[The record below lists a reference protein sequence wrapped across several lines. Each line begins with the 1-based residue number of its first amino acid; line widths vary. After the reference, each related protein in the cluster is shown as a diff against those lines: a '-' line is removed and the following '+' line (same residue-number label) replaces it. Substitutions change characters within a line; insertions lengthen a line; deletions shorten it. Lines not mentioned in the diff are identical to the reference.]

1 MRRILLAPL
10 LVLLLASAALA
21 VPCDVTAYFTN
32 PPGNG
37 VIENVLL
44 SEIRSATLSIHL
56 AMYSLSDAELV
67 TALVQADARG
77 VPITVLLESGQTAN
91 ADPAQTLASAG
102 ISVFT
107 DTRGGY
113 FHNKYAIFDLD
124 TVVTGSYNWS
134 GNAATDN
141 FENIVLIRCA
151 SLAGEYYR
159 AFQGLTTAYAWTRVV
174 SAGGGT
180 PPPAVCQGSPF
191 VGNKDSKVF
200 HEADCGSVKQM
211 SDANKV
217 CLASIADAVAQGYRP
232 CGTCDPCGADGVC
245 P

>member
-1 MRRILLAPL
+1 MRI
-10 LVLLLASAALA
+10 VMAALVVVCCSVA
-21 VPCDVTAYFTN
+21 ALSVPCDVTAYFSN

-37 VIENVLL
+37 AIESALL
-44 SEIRSATLSIHL
+44 SEIRSATQSIYL

-67 TALVQADARG
+67 TALVQAGARG
-77 VPITVLLESGQTAN
+77 IPITVLLESAQTAN
-91 ADPAQTLASAG
+91 AAPAQTLASAG
-102 ISVFT
+102 IDVRS

-113 FHNKYAIFDLD
+113 FHNKYAIFDRD

-141 FENIVLIRCA
+141 FENIVLIRCPT
-151 SLAGEYYR
+151 LADVYYQ
-159 AFQGLTTAYAWTRVV
+159 AFIGLTTAYSWTRVA
-174 SAGGGT
+174 AGT
-180 PPPAVCQGSPF
+180 QNQVLVCQGSPF
-191 VGNKDSKVF
+191 IGNRDSKIF

-217 CLASIADAVAQGYRP
+217 CLASIAEAVAQGYKP